1 MSVLML
7 VGDPRGGKWQE
18 GEAVTGAAAGFAARL
33 IERGLAVEIIRIG
46 SGASARKCV
55 GCGLCGGNGACVY
68 GIGGVTEA
76 AEALAAAD
84 ALAVVAPLC
93 HAGTDGMVAAF
104 MHRLFFGK
112 DRAFARIPAALAV
125 HHRPGPLDLVAERA
139 RRLAEALSVER
150 GPESVRRSRGE
161 RALEGLARYCV
172 NARMP
177 LAGTLYLREDGAP
190 EKAEPLLALADDLAW
205 LVERTAA
212 GREAQG

>member
-1 MSVLML
+1 MSVLLL
-7 VGDPRGGKWQE
+7 VGDPRGGKWQD
-18 GEAVTGAAAGFAARL
+18 GEAVTGVAAGFASRL

-76 AEALAAAD
+76 AEKLAAAS

-104 MHRLFFGK
+104 LHRLFFGK
-112 DRAFARIPAALAV
+112 GRAFARIPAAVAV
-125 HHRPGPLDLVAERA
+125 HHRPGPIDFVAD
-139 RRLAEALSVER
+139 RLGSLIEALSVER
-150 GPESVRRSRGE
+150 GPESLRRSRGE

-172 NARMP
+172 TARMP
-177 LAGTLYLREDGAP
+177 LAGTLYLREGGEGA
-190 EKAEPLLALADDLAW
+190 EEALLALADDLAW
-205 LVERTAA
+205 LVERVAAA
-212 GREAQG
+212 G